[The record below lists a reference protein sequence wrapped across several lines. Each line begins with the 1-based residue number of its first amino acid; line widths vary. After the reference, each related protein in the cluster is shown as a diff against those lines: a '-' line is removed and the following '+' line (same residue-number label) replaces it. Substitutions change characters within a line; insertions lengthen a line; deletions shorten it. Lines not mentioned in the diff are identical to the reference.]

1 MKHLRHQ
8 DRKEEVYECDLA
20 THRGPL
26 GDFWGEKGSQKRPG
40 NQPAECGEGAERVQ
54 RGCREGAKMVKNRFR
69 KYHK

>member
-26 GDFWGEKGSQKRPG
+26 GDFWGAKGGQKGPG
-40 NQPAECGEGAERVQ
+40 DQLAEASVVQ
-54 RGCREGAKMVKNRFR
+54 RGCKEGTRRVQGGPRGGPESN
-69 KYHK
+69 